1 MIILVASLKEG
12 KPEPVVEELDAKEI
26 DVEFSDLQYLGKIK
40 VDGTV
45 EKSMSMVT
53 FKATLNRNVR
63 HSCARCLSEVDES
76 LSGPVEFNYDAS
88 NIEEIDTLPDIRDE
102 LILSHP
108 DRFLCKEDCKGLC
121 PNCGT
126 NLNTSKCKCSV
137 NPSQNAFSKLSKLK
151 KEKNKSNE

>member
-1 MIILVASLKEG
+1 MIIPVASLKEG
-12 KPEPVVEELDAKEI
+12 KPEPVAEELDAKEI
-26 DVEFSDLQYLGKIK
+26 DVEFDDMRYLSKIK

-45 EKSMSMVT
+45 EKNFSTVT
-53 FKATLNRNVR
+53 FKADLNRNVR
-63 HSCARCLSEVDES
+63 HSCARCLAEVDEK
-76 LSGPVEFNYDAS
+76 LSGAVEFNYDAS

-121 PNCGT
+121 PNCGI
-126 NLNTSKCKCSV
+126 NLNTSKCKCSQ
-137 NPSQNAFSKLSKLK
+137 NPPQNSFSKLSKLK